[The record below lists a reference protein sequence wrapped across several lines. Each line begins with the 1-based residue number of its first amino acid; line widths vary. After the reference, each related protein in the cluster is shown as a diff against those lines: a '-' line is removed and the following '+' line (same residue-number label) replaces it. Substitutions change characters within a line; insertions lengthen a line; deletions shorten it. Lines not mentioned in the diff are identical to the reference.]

1 MATPPK
7 FRIDVDIHSLQMLCT
22 PLRDPS
28 KLLLPKNGR
37 NLYSLASLYRMNR
50 SFEDLHNSIVRRANE
65 RSSVHAQSS

>member
-1 MATPPK
+1 MATAPK
-7 FRIDVDIHSLQMLCT
+7 FRIDVDIHNLLMLCT

-28 KLLLPKNGR
+28 KLLLPENGR
-37 NLYSLASLYRMNR
+37 NLYSLASLHRMNR